1 MQDGH
6 RRRIE
11 EIRGSQLARADYLP
25 GGCVGEVWKL
35 TFEDGGQAVAK
46 TANGEDTLDIE
57 AYMLRYL
64 ADHSGLP
71 VPQVIEATPDLLLM
85 DYVESGGSIS
95 VRVQEDAADI
105 LAKLHGVTAPK
116 FGHERNTLIGPLH
129 QPNPWTDR
137 WIDFFRDHRLL
148 TLGRAADDA
157 GQLPPGTMAR
167 LEKLCGRLDNWL
179 SEPTAASL
187 IHGDIW
193 GGNVLAKG
201 DRIAAFIDPAIYH
214 ADPEIELAYTTLFH
228 TFGQRFFDRY
238 QEHRPLSPN
247 FFDERVALYHL
258 YPLLVHA
265 RLFGGGY
272 GSQVDSILRRFVG

>member
-71 VPQVIEATPDLLLM
+71 VPHVIEATPDLLLM
-85 DYVESGGSIS
+85 DYVESGGSIN

-105 LAKLHGVTAPK
+105 LAKLHDVTAPK
-116 FGHERNTLIGPLH
+116 FGHERDTLIGPLH
-129 QPNPWTDR
+129 QPNLWTDR

-148 TLGRAADDA
+148 YLGRAANDA

-167 LEKLCGRLDNWL
+167 LERLCGRLDSWL

>member
-71 VPQVIEATPDLLLM
+71 VPHVIEATPDLLLM
-85 DYVESGGSIS
+85 DYVESGGSIN

-105 LAKLHGVTAPK
+105 LAKLHDVTAPK
-116 FGHERNTLIGPLH
+116 FGHERDTLIGPLH

-157 GQLPPGTMAR
+157 GQLPQGTMAR

-214 ADPEIELAYTTLFH
+214 ADPEIELAYTMLFH

-238 QEHRPLSPN
+238 REHRPLSPN